1 MWDDVLEGETLI
13 AIDSRRVLLLVAMA
27 VGLRFAFRMGGM
39 FV

>member
-13 AIDSRRVLLLVAMA
+13 AIDSRRVLLLVMMA